1 MARIT
6 DVLGGLFGRSPAAL
20 LAKAGLDK
28 ARIDAATM
36 AERLNEGM
44 LELLEQRQLMFGL
57 TILPPLVNSQGIFFP
72 ADAANQFVPG
82 FQVAIAGTPGNQP
95 RNLFQFNANNAFAFN
110 RLNGLPVPGS
120 GLGAP
125 TQPGA
130 ANASATAQFA
140 YFIPV
145 LQQNIGSY
153 TAPSGASFDFAD
165 EWTSAPQA
173 GVSWVRALPP
183 APVPTPYPVTGTPT
197 GLTGNIRAAQA
208 PVGTFFGTTFTTT
221 GTTAPIPRDLRI
233 DYRNLASAA
242 GAPLLVVGPNA
253 PPDIVVPPVVP
264 PPPTPSGD
272 GVAMRFLLTGAGQI
286 EYSLPT
292 TDGVAK
298 RSLLGASMTFF
309 DQGPGVLPPV
319 APNPPNPP
327 NPNPAQAV
335 DTNGNTVFK
344 AFFRGQDVSAQF
356 DVAIFVPPPGAP
368 VAGVKVQI
376 WNITPNP
383 TAIANGLYPQFD
395 TVQMSRR
402 VDGAGVPA
410 AGTDVF
416 ELKSFDANLKTIVGG
431 AVVDVPTLPGGRYD
445 SNIITRTFGADAR
458 TTGRAQ
464 FGAEFFDSRGLSR
477 PQADTFAL
485 PSQTVSGLTS
495 RLVLT
500 RGNLVQGGVA
510 ADPTIGNFTSA
521 YGAFGGVANNQAL
534 RLSLTENQFFN
545 FQFQGTTGVPRI
557 MTSFAFN
564 TSGTAAADGGILG
577 AGTSVRAFRNGVLV
591 NWTLPDGSMVTEL
604 TDGTLAATTAT
615 PPAPIG
621 WFRNQATNDA
631 ANVTYNLRND
641 QGFDTVQFVRN
652 AGTGPT
658 VTDAITIDN
667 VAGLFPQVLLE
678 DTYGRALANALDI
691 AAGPTTSRP
700 KGDQGGDG
708 MPDYNDGIGRATLS
722 GSTGFSISGGL
733 VERDTVT
740 NQLFIVRPDPIGI
753 LAAFQTAGFGYAFND
768 GQGAG
773 SARGVNVRG
782 LPAGTGSVIIGAPF
796 FRDPRTPTTYLGRNP
811 LSQSTDT
818 FFSSLPVSRAVGN
831 PGGNPFNVVTFG
843 QPGGAVNVTG
853 FTGRRVDP
861 FNLNFT
867 DLVLDNASDV
877 NGVFGD
883 LPVATNLRAPPS
895 VLRGVG
901 IYAAAPDGGSQNFA
915 SLLVH
920 GIVHGGSTISGTV
933 GRLNIGVLLGS
944 LTVEGDVGSI
954 FIAGNAGVYNTDL
967 VANDPFE
974 AASRK
979 ATGTIV
985 TVGGSIGQYQ
995 IGGKNQAELV
1005 IRGDIASTSFDR
1017 RDSLRY
1023 TEVETIFPSQITQIA
1038 APALPT
1044 VPSVTFN
1051 TILGLFGS
1059 SGQPMFIGTSSQRN
1073 DTLASAEFV
1082 GGNSRSVVISG
1093 RLGLIDGLNPTED
1106 VSDAYGFTTLAG
1118 NEVTLNVEFRD
1129 PPLPPPPSPQDR
1141 RFVYAR
1147 VFDSKGRLVA
1157 SHQYPLFAPTDRLPS
1172 EVTTARFKFTAEA
1185 TGVYYLVLN
1194 GGDDSSR
1201 GVQNSAIDY
1210 TASIAGLAPV
1220 VLGLYDAGMNSTGN
1234 SLRVLAGDV
1243 GLIRIGL
1250 RDTSDSSPTG
1260 SDRTQRFDAVSINI
1274 AIGGSLHA
1282 MLVGGDLTGTAAA
1295 LTSIVVG
1302 GNIGELIVG
1311 VQTEVGYFSTVGSTQ
1326 TSPGQIGDIVGTTI
1340 RVGGSIGRLELS
1352 GSIAH
1357 QTVPQQNEPQGPD
1370 FPVSITTGT
1379 GGGPGNINQFL
1390 VGGLI
1395 RGSGFVLRTSNNSVI
1410 DQFIVGNL
1418 PGVGGGL
1425 NGRITLSQPD
1435 INMGTGSDIRFARIT
1450 QIASVAPG
1458 GIVDEDKTLSAF
1470 TGAPLTL
1477 EDDSGVRYIITL
1489 TGFGSAA
1496 RIRQI
1501 PVSGS
1506 RGAALGRLDV
1516 ALAVGGTITITTI
1529 NTGNA
1534 TSSLSIGT
1542 MNVIAGLNS
1551 RIIFSGNFETD
1562 VLDLRVIGAAA
1573 SISNTT
1579 PNGDIVS
1586 LEATSLGSLDI
1597 RGDLGRTQVSGAN
1610 AAPTSRNGVFALRFA
1625 RSLTDAQMSTI
1636 LGGTNGRWGGAAIE
1650 VPVDWIFGN
1659 GAIADFTMEDVGAPI
1674 DRYLNGLWVNTGSI
1688 NSVRIGGQVGDVL
1701 VPGGTLVSL
1710 VANSDGVTAPG
1721 RADNIAGNVFA
1732 LEILTIDIGDGLA
1745 SAGDSPFARAGIF
1758 ANGSIQS
1765 IIGGTRVRNPLISG
1779 IIIAGANTVNPIG
1792 GIGSIVLGSGR
1803 IDSAYIG
1810 SVALDSFWRSARLA
1824 AAGSQVADQ
1833 EFPTGRIG
1841 RIALTN
1847 GTIFGSRIFA
1857 DGITTIAVTGGN
1869 IDATAIEAA
1878 GEASVINPG
1887 SGALGTI
1894 TADNFTN
1901 TTTNKEPLEFRFSTF
1916 RASGNIGTIRVN
1928 NTAVGIMSD
1937 TLIDAGGRITGVISA
1952 RIITRV
1958 TVSVVGTVAAVTATD
1973 DIRSTSIVSGGL
1985 VAVTVGGDLR
1995 SSTFDIAGAIT
2006 RVTVTGSVSSSIISS
2021 SGPFGIISSLTV
2033 GQNLDADIS
2042 SSGPVT
2048 TIAVTR
2054 GDFTGT
2060 LRTTE
2065 FGDGNLGT
2073 LSVGRDMLAN
2083 LNIAGGVTSIT
2094 ASRHIGRRVIVDG
2107 STATTPD
2114 AVNIDGNL
2122 GSITAGG
2129 QMYADVVVGGA
2140 ISGVVSIGSRVRPF
2154 ALPGGIGNDQI
2165 SDARILAFGRIAT
2178 VSIVGDYAGAIRS
2191 ESGGIGRIA
2200 VTNGSMRKRADGVA
2214 SVVVNDGDL
2223 SALAI
2228 INGSLFGDV
2237 IVKDGSITSLT
2248 VSGTGAFGNLGVDP
2262 DLSSGTAVAGDTFR
2276 NQLPPGVTTTDG
2288 VDGPRIWAGR
2298 DLTMSVAGSAF
2309 EAGIY
2314 AGNIIRSVAITGSFI
2329 TDAAT
2334 AANPVLANSAAY
2346 IAAGE
2351 LVTTVS
2357 IGGRARG
2364 LNVLAG
2370 IMPDNAEFAPRF
2382 GADQRPG
2389 GIGVNAD
2396 SVQSGRVN
2404 AVTIGGAGTRVSS
2417 TRSVA
2422 ISSGVNAG
2430 GDGLYATDDGDASE
2444 TSAAGISSVGTVAVN
2459 GPVGTTAGERVR
2471 VKADTAITSIT
2482 GVFAASVLRSLSN
2495 VVDSSEPA
2503 FSGSLPVTGG
2513 SVTVTSIPANG
2524 VSTTITLANGVIVK
2538 VRLTGTNVQAVMAV
2552 DSAAGTNQLIIRNT
2566 VSTAAAYNVTRL
2578 ATVASLIIDGNTPT
2592 ATTPINNLQLVT
2604 SDDVSIGTLAINLP
2618 VTQSGINT
2626 SSVYVDGN
2634 VTTLTTRNIA
2644 SLGQIRVGGDLT
2656 AATIGP
2662 AGATATTNSV
2672 GVSAGTIGTL
2682 TYNGGLGKL
2691 NTLSAT
2697 PSVTARN
2704 LGTLNSTGNFSGRV
2718 SVIRDITRVS
2728 VVSGVLTNGSV
2739 RAGGNIG
2746 TVAANGMQDSVISAR
2761 GNIGPV
2767 SLTVARP
2774 AGRPV
2779 ITGDMIASQVI
2790 AGVDIGPDGIFGT
2803 SDDVVSNGNAGNVTI
2818 SGIMTE
2824 SDVTAGLARGADGF
2838 FGTSDDVA
2846 ASGRSSVGIVRAIGG
2861 ILPTSQNSQSFRVS
2875 SNGTV
2880 GQVFNGAVLVT
2891 QPIGNFKAGAI
2902 STFVSALQVTSL
2914 VVTASGGVYTA
2925 RISFNRGINSTTLAS
2940 ALSVANLRADGV
2952 LIPLTAGNVNA
2963 QYTVSYDPSTFIASV
2978 RFNPAVTTRN
2988 LANNTLGFDTETA
3001 NPGPGTYRFVLDA
3014 AVLRATEAG
3023 SRLDG
3028 NGDGFGGDSYTVS
3041 TFVGDVGDRLT
3052 PSTTL
3057 NQTALASN
3065 YGPASLDAALSTT
3078 GLPVGRT
3085 VNGSSTVVRGV
3096 LGDHPDFD
3104 SSLFQAGSD
3113 LDLYSITLEAGQT
3126 LRLGALSG
3134 TATFGVIVMLDSFG
3148 APAAGVG
3155 LQTLVGQPAAPGQFN
3170 AEQLYLVL
3178 QSGQYIV
3185 AVGNGA
3191 LGFPV
3196 GSPNPFLDPSAIDNT
3211 VPVIAQLDPVN
3222 VAGTGSEVGAYNF
3235 TVNVDGEG
3243 NSGFAGLDISRGSGA
3258 PDGPVPTTSLSD
3270 FAQSTATRLVR
3281 ALAGPSTLGSVG
3293 VAAVSQPLGFGQ
3305 NGANSINDFTFSY
3318 LLGVDSL
3325 PGVQG
3330 GTLVNGVIVGG
3341 INDDEVVGSNGAVII
3356 TRTAGADQ
3364 TFGTADDVIVS
3375 EKLAAFENATLIGG
3389 TTRATVPGNASFTT
3403 ATTELT
3409 RTSSTGGGR
3418 DFKFRLFLGADNARG
3433 ANGFNPGGSI
3443 YNDDFVMGTDGATII
3458 IRTSGADG
3466 VIGTG
3471 AGGTG
3476 VDDLVYEL
3484 TNRPMS
3490 LPLDIVDP
3498 AGFFPATPAPQPSF
3512 GNFPSTAS
3520 RVSRISVDGSAF
3532 TWRLDLGV
3540 DGQRNPGQ
3548 GLGGD
3553 DIVIGDNASGTT
3565 AATIRVIGLP
3575 GADGAFNTG
3584 DDSSE
3589 IRLLSAPGFAAYPY
3603 TPSATQPNLT
3613 MPLSAAPLPTAA
3625 NFPVAA
3631 TLSLP
3636 STVAGNPSFDFT
3648 FNAGPDGYRG
3658 IYNGRDDDSVVAVS
3672 NGITVTRTA
3681 GADQLFGTADDVLNP
3696 AALLLSK
3703 LDDIDAPVPS
3713 DFIPFG
3719 ATVPSSTLPVD
3730 RIGTQ
3735 GINYRFFFRP
3745 GTTAAQDTIVG
3756 YSGTS
3761 VIRRSAGVDGILGNG
3776 DDLIRQSARVGGGLD
3791 LPTPPR
3797 PNDFAASLPSN
3808 ATQAQITAALNSAS
3822 AKPFIDNGVWRFV
3835 LEAGANGRF
3844 DGNGRGTTR
3853 SDDLVVGTNDTGQRI
3868 EYRAGPTGV
3877 FGGPLAGDVLIVI
3890 DAIGPIE
3897 QRGQPS
3903 QQVSDVD
3910 VFNLNNG
3917 QPILAGTRFRVTLRT
3932 SETGAN
3938 FGRLTPQQFSF
3949 GNDINYQ
3956 IQDLRAL
3963 VQLALFERSSSSD
3976 LNDAQLIASPQ
3987 RVEFFGGTPN
3997 TVLAGNTSSG
4007 YGYDAAGDFY
4017 MEFTTPD
4024 SIINP
4029 GTPGVYA
4036 MYVQGAIASKYSLEL
4051 RQLPTNTA
4059 PLTNRTQNVYITT
4072 AGGSVGWLE
4081 SSGRITS
4088 LRAYDPAING
4098 FAGLVG
4104 TQTVLDYMISGDG
4117 GTQPG
4122 IIAGVNN
4129 IFNNVFGNGVAGFN
4143 SNTIRV
4149 SANLADFA
4157 GQEYSTIYLSGSVE
4171 PNGFFNNGNFGAVE
4185 RVDMFNANAHDQ
4197 GVVFMPSLNARD
4209 RAPTKAGI
4217 DGFINDVTFVVGR
4230 QIGQLVGL
4238 RLSAA
4243 ANPGGNPQTVD
4254 FMATS
4259 GTQTASTFGLVSTI
4273 GAIPN
4278 FGATPPANAGSGPR
4292 SLDVSRPLSG
4302 LNSDTAAGTQFFLG
4316 QQNSAQLLR
4325 RIFGIS

>member
-1 MARIT
+1 MTRIT
-6 DVLGGLFGRSPAAL
+6 DVVGGLFGRSPAAL

-28 ARIDAATM
+28 ARLDAATI
-36 AERLNEGM
+36 AERQNEGM

-57 TILPPLVNSQGIFFP
+57 TILPPLVNSQGIFFQP
-72 ADAANQFVPG
+72 DGANQFVPG
-82 FQVAIAGTPGNQP
+82 FQVSIAGTPGNQP
-95 RNLFQFNANNAFAFN
+95 RNLFQYNANNAFAFN
-110 RLNGLPVPGS
+110 RVNGLPVPGS
-120 GLGAP
+120 GLGLP
-125 TQPGA
+125 SQGA
-130 ANASATAQFA
+130 LANANISAQAQFA

-145 LQQNIGSY
+145 LQQNIAAY
-153 TAPSGASFDFAD
+153 TAPTSASFDFAD

-173 GVSWVRALPP
+173 GISWAPALPNP
-183 APVPTPYPVTGTPT
+183 RLPVPTPYPVAGTPT

-208 PVGTFFGTTFTTT
+208 PIGTFFGTTFTTT
-221 GTTAPIPRDLRI
+221 GATAPIPRDLRI
-233 DYRNLASAA
+233 DYRNLADAT

-253 PPDIVVPPVVP
+253 PPDIVTPPA
-264 PPPTPSGD
+264 PTPSGE
-272 GVAMRFLLTGAGQI
+272 GVAMRFTLTGAVQI

-298 RSLLGASMTFF
+298 RSLIGASMTFF
-309 DQGPGVLPPV
+309 DQGPGVNPPV

-356 DVAIFVPPPGAP
+356 DVAIFVPPPGA
-368 VAGVKVQI
+368 AAGGVKVQI
-376 WNITPNP
+376 WNIKANAA
-383 TAIANGLYPQFD
+383 AIAAGLYPQFD

-410 AGTDVF
+410 AGSDVF
-416 ELKSFDANLKTIVGG
+416 ELKSFDANIKTIVGG
-431 AVVDVPTLPGGRYD
+431 AVVEVGTIPGGRYD
-445 SNIITRTFGADAR
+445 ANITSRTFGADVR

-495 RLVLT
+495 KLVLT

-521 YGAFGGVANNQAL
+521 YGAFGGAANNQAL

-545 FQFQGTTGVPRI
+545 FQFQGTTGTPRV

-564 TSGTAAADGGILG
+564 SSGAAAADGGILG
-577 AGTSVRAFRNGVLV
+577 LGTSIRAFRNGVLV
-591 NWTLPDGSMVTEL
+591 NWTLPDGSIVKEL

-641 QGFDTVQFVRN
+641 QGFDTIQIVRN

-658 VTDAITIDN
+658 VNDAITIDN
-667 VAGLFPQVLLE
+667 VAALFPQVLLE
-678 DTYGRALANALDI
+678 DTYGRALSNTLDI
-691 AAGPTTSRP
+691 AAGTTTTRP
-700 KGDQGGDG
+700 MGDQGGDG
-708 MPDYNDGIGRATLS
+708 MPDFNDGIGRVTLS

-733 VERDTVT
+733 VDRNTTT
-740 NQLFIVRPDPIGI
+740 NALFLVRPDPIGI

-773 SARGVNVRG
+773 TATGVNVLG
-782 LPAGTGSVIIGAPF
+782 LPLGTGSVIIGAPF
-796 FRDPRTPTTYLGRNP
+796 FRDPRTPTSYLGRNP
-811 LSQSTDT
+811 LDTSTQT
-818 FFSSLPVSRAVGN
+818 FFSSLPLARAIGN
-831 PGGNPFNVVTFG
+831 PGGNPFNVVAFG

-853 FTGRRVDP
+853 FLGRRVDP

-920 GIVHGGSTISGTV
+920 GIVHGGSVISGTV

-954 FIAGNAGVYNTDL
+954 YIAGNAGVYNTEL
-967 VANDPFE
+967 VTGDAFE
-974 AASRK
+974 ARSRQN
-979 ATGTIV
+979 TGTRI
-985 TVGGSIGQYQ
+985 TVGGSVGQVI
-995 IGGKNQAELV
+995 IGGKNEAELV
-1005 IRGDIASTSFDR
+1005 VLGNIASTSFDR

-1023 TEVETIFPSQITQIA
+1023 TEVENIFPSRITTIV

-1059 SGQPMFIGTSSQRN
+1059 ATQPMFIGTSSQRN

-1093 RLGLIDGLNPTED
+1093 RLGLIDGINPAED
-1106 VSDAYGFTTLAG
+1106 ISDAYGFTTLAG

-1129 PPLPPPPSPQDR
+1129 PPLPPLPTPQDR

-1147 VFDSKGRLVA
+1147 VFDSRGRLVA
-1157 SHQYPLFAPTDRLPS
+1157 THQYPLFAPTDRLPS

-1194 GGDDSSR
+1194 GRDDDASF
-1201 GVQNSAIDY
+1201 GIQNSAIDY

-1220 VLGLYDAGMNSTGN
+1220 VLGLYDAGMNSTLN
-1234 SLRVLAGDV
+1234 SVRVLSGDV

-1250 RDTSDSSPTG
+1250 RDTIDSSPT
-1260 SDRTQRFDAVSINI
+1260 SSEVTQRFDATAINI
-1274 AIGGSLHA
+1274 AIGGNMHA
-1282 MLVGGDLTGTAAA
+1282 MLVGGDLVNAA
-1295 LTSIVVG
+1295 IVVG

-1311 VQTEVGYFSTVGSTQ
+1311 VQTEAGYFSTIGSTH
-1326 TSPGQIGDIVGTTI
+1326 TSPGQIGDIIGTNI
-1340 RVGGSIGRLELS
+1340 QVGGSIGRLELS
-1352 GSIAH
+1352 GSIAY
-1357 QTVPQQNEPQGPD
+1357 QTINQQGAGLGPYG
-1370 FPVSITTGT
+1370 PVSITTGT

-1395 RGSGFVLRTSNNSVI
+1395 RGSGFVLRTSDNSVI

-1418 PGVGGGL
+1418 PGVGEGL
-1425 NGRITLSQPD
+1425 NGRIILSQPD
-1435 INMGTGSDIRFARIT
+1435 INMGVGSDIRFARIT

-1477 EDDSGVRYIITL
+1477 EDDSGVRYTITL
-1489 TGFGSAA
+1489 TGIGSAA

-1501 PVSGS
+1501 PVAGS

-1516 ALAVGGTITITTI
+1516 ALAPGGTITITTI

-1562 VLDLRVIGAAA
+1562 VLDLRVNGAAA

-1597 RGDLGRTQVSGAN
+1597 RGDLGRTQVSGVN

-1625 RSLTDAQMSTI
+1625 RSLTDGQMSTI
-1636 LGGTNGRWGGAAIE
+1636 LSGTNGRWGGAAIE

-1659 GAIADFTMEDVGAPI
+1659 GVITDFPMEDVGAPI

-1721 RADNIAGNVFA
+1721 RTDNIAGNVFA
-1732 LEILTIDIGDGLA
+1732 LEILTIDVGDGLA

-1779 IIIAGANTVNPIG
+1779 IIIAGANTGNPIG
-1792 GIGSIVLGSGR
+1792 GIASIVLGSGR

-1824 AAGSQVADQ
+1824 AAESQVADQ

-1878 GEASVINPG
+1878 GEASVFNPG
-1887 SGALGTI
+1887 SGSLGTI

-1958 TVSVVGTVAAVTATD
+1958 TVSVVGTVAAVTSTD

-2006 RVTVTGSVSSSIISS
+2006 RVAVTGSISSSIISS

-2048 TIAVTR
+2048 KIVVTR
-2054 GDFTGT
+2054 GDFTGI
-2060 LRTTE
+2060 LRTTDV
-2065 FGDGNLGT
+2065 GDGNVGT
-2073 LSVGRDMLAN
+2073 LTVGRDMLAN

-2107 STATTPD
+2107 STAITPD

-2178 VSIVGDYAGAIRS
+2178 VIIVGDYAGAIRS
-2191 ESGGIGRIA
+2191 ESGGIGRIS

-2228 INGSLFGDV
+2228 TSGSLFGDV

-2248 VSGTGAFGNLGVDP
+2248 VTGTGAFGNLGVDP

-2314 AGNIIRSVAITGSFI
+2314 AGNIVRSVAITGSFI

-2351 LVTTVS
+2351 LVTTVT

-2370 IMPDNAEFAPRF
+2370 ITPENAEFAPSF

-2389 GIGVNAD
+2389 GIGANAD
-2396 SVQSGRVN
+2396 TVQSGRVN

-2417 TRSVA
+2417 TGSVA
-2422 ISSGVNAG
+2422 VSSGVNAG
-2430 GDGLYATDDGDASE
+2430 SDGIYATDDVDLSE
-2444 TSAAGISSVGTVAVN
+2444 TSAAGISTIGTVAVN
-2459 GPVGTTAGERVR
+2459 GPVGTNAGERVR
-2471 VKADTAITSIT
+2471 VKADTAITSIS
-2482 GVFAASVLRSLSN
+2482 GAFASGVLRSLSN
-2495 VVDSSEPA
+2495 GVDPSEPA

-2513 SVTVTSIPANG
+2513 SVTVTPIPVTG

-2566 VSTAAAYNVTRL
+2566 VSIAAAYNVTRL

-2618 VTQSGINT
+2618 ITQSGINT

-2644 SLGQIRVGGDLT
+2644 STGQIRVGGDLT
-2656 AATIGP
+2656 TATIGL

-2672 GVSAGTIGTL
+2672 GVSAGTIGAL
-2682 TYNGGLGKL
+2682 TFNGGLGKL
-2691 NTLSAT
+2691 SILSAT
-2697 PSVTARN
+2697 PVVKARN
-2704 LGTLNSTGNFSGRV
+2704 LGTLTSTGNISGQI
-2718 SVIRDITRVS
+2718 SILRDITRVS
-2728 VVSGVLTNGSV
+2728 VVSGILTNGSV

-2746 TVAANGMQDSVISAR
+2746 TVAANGLRDSVISAR

-2767 SLTVARP
+2767 TLTVARP
-2774 AGRPV
+2774 AGQPV
-2779 ITGDMIASQVI
+2779 ITGDMVSSQII

-2803 SDDVVSNGNAGNVTI
+2803 ADDVVSNGNAGNVAI
-2818 SGIMTE
+2818 AGVMTR
-2824 SDVTAGLARGADGF
+2824 SDVAAGLARGADGF
-2838 FGTSDDVA
+2838 FGTADDVA
-2846 ASGRSSVGIVRAIGG
+2846 ASGRSAVGTVRATGG
-2861 ILPTSQNSQSFRVS
+2861 ILPTSQNSESFRVS

-2880 GQVFNGAVLVT
+2880 GQVFNGAVLVS

-2902 STFVSALQVTSL
+2902 STFISALQVTSL
-2914 VVTASGGVYTA
+2914 MVTSSGGVYTA
-2925 RISFNRGINSTTLAS
+2925 RISFNRGINSTTLAG

-3078 GLPVGRT
+3078 GLPIGRT

-3155 LQTLVGQPAAPGQFN
+3155 LQVLVGQPAAPGQFN

-3185 AVGNGA
+3185 AVGNES

-3222 VAGTGSEVGAYNF
+3222 VAGTGSSVGAYNF

-3270 FAQSTATRLVR
+3270 FAQSTATLLVR

-3293 VAAVSQPLGFGQ
+3293 VAAISQPLGFGQ

-3318 LLGVDSL
+3318 GLGADSL

-3364 TFGTADDVIVS
+3364 TFGTADDVVVS

-3389 TTRATVPGNASFTT
+3389 TTRATVPGNTSFAT

-3476 VDDLVYEL
+3476 ADDLVYEL

-3520 RVSRISVDGSAF
+3520 RVSRTSVDGSAF

-3575 GADGAFNTG
+3575 GVDGAFNTN

-3603 TPSATQPNLT
+3603 TPSTTQPNLT
-3613 MPLSAAPLPTAA
+3613 TPLSAAPLPTAA

-3681 GADQLFGTADDVLNP
+3681 GADQLFGTADDVVNP

-3703 LDDIDAPVPS
+3703 LDDLDAPVPS
-3713 DFIPFG
+3713 DFIPIG

-3735 GINYRFFFRP
+3735 GISYRFFFRP
-3745 GTTAAQDTIVG
+3745 GATAAQDTIVG

-3877 FGGPLAGDVLIVI
+3877 FGGPLGGDVLIVI

-4059 PLTNRTQNVYITT
+4059 PLTNRTQNVYVTT

-4238 RLSAA
+4238 RLTAA
-4243 ANPGGNPQTVD
+4243 VNPGGNPQTVD

-4259 GTQTASTFGLVSTI
+4259 GTQRASTFGLISTT

-4278 FGATPPANAGSGPR
+4278 LGATPPANAGSGPR
-4292 SLDVSRPLSG
+4292 SLDVSRALAGAGS
-4302 LNSDTAAGTQFFLG
+4302 NTAAGTQFFLG